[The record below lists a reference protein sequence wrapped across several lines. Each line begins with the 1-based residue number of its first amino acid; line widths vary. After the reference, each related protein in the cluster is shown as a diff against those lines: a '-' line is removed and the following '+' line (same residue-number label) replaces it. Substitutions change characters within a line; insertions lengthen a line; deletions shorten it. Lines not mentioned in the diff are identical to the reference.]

1 MITSAS
7 AAAESQP
14 SSLMDI
20 ADATLRGIGQV
31 VLQSNPW
38 TGLVILVGIYFNSWI
53 YGTLCLLGAL
63 LATVTALVAGADRG
77 AIRAGLHGF
86 NGALVAIALNAYTSS
101 NYTTGT
107 IPGWQLV
114 LLTTLAVMLSV
125 PVAMAI
131 GKFTSLVGLPSLT
144 ASFIAVSLVFV
155 SGALAVPEIESTPIE
170 APAFANPDEA
180 AAPYSLATL
189 LEGSGK
195 GVGQIFLQ
203 DNYVTGAL
211 ILVGIA
217 LNTRIGALMA
227 LIACVLSTAVAMAFG
242 YPEEN
247 IHAGL
252 YTYNGVLTAIALGG
266 LFFVLTWRS
275 FIFTLLSVLLT
286 FEVTA
291 GLATILTRVGLPV
304 YTLSFVLVCWI
315 MMAAGQSFRT
325 LRYVMPA
332 DATTPEDVRRKL
344 GSGDRPG
351 S

>member
-1 MITSAS
+1 MTASAS
-7 AAAESQP
+7 AVDESGP
-14 SSLMDI
+14 SLFVEI
-20 ADATLRGIGQV
+20 ADSTLRGIGQV
-31 VLQSNPW
+31 VLQNNPW
-38 TGLVILVGIYFNSWI
+38 TGLVILVGICVNSWI
-53 YGTLCLLGAL
+53 YGTLCLFGAL
-63 LATVTALVAGADRG
+63 LATVTALVVGADRD

-86 NGALVAIALNAYTSS
+86 NGALVAIALDAYTSS
-101 NYTTGT
+101 NYTEGT
-107 IPGWQLV
+107 IPGWQLAS
-114 LLTTLAVMLSV
+114 LMFLAVVLSV
-125 PVAMAI
+125 FVAMAI
-131 GKFTSLVGLPSLT
+131 GKFTSLVGLPALT
-144 ASFIAVSLVFV
+144 SSFIVVSLVFV
-155 SGALAVPEIESTPIE
+155 SGALAVPMIDSTPIE

-180 AAPYSLATL
+180 FAPYTLATF

-203 DNYVTGAL
+203 DNYITGAL

-227 LIACVLSTAVAMAFG
+227 LMACALSTAVAMGFG

-266 LFFVLTWRS
+266 LFFALTWRS
-275 FIFTLLSVLLT
+275 FLFTVLGVLLT

-304 YTLSFVLVCWI
+304 YTLSFVLVCWVL
-315 MMAAGQSFRT
+315 MAAGQSLRT

-332 DATTPEDVRRKL
+332 DASTPENILQKL
-344 GSGDRPG
+344 RSKPR

>member
-1 MITSAS
+1 MTTTAS
-7 AAAESQP
+7 ATTASER
-14 SSLMDI
+14 SLLIEIGDS
-20 ADATLRGIGQV
+20 TLRGIGQV
-31 VLQSNPW
+31 VLQNNPW
-38 TGLVILVGIYFNSWI
+38 TGFVILVAIFLNSWI
-53 YGTLCLLGAL
+53 YGTLCFLGAL

-86 NGALVAIALNAYTSS
+86 NGALVAIALDAYTSG
-101 NYTTGT
+101 NYTEGAV
-107 IPGWQLV
+107 PGWQLTV
-114 LLTTLAVMLSV
+114 LTILAVVLSV
-125 PVAMAI
+125 FVAMAI
-131 GKFTSLVGLPSLT
+131 GKFTSLVGLPALT
-144 ASFIAVSLVFV
+144 SSFIVVSLVFV
-155 SGALAVPEIESTPIE
+155 SGALAVPMIESTPLE
-170 APAFANPDEA
+170 APAFANPNEI
-180 AAPYSLATL
+180 AAPYTLATL

-217 LNTRIGALMA
+217 INTRIGAVMA
-227 LIACVLSTAVAMAFG
+227 LLAALLSTAIAIGLG

-275 FIFTLLSVLLT
+275 FLFMLLGVVLT

-291 GLATILTRVGLPV
+291 GLATILTQLGLPV
-304 YTLSFVLVCWI
+304 YTSSFVLVTWVLL
-315 MMAAGQSFRT
+315 AAGQSVQT

-332 DATTPEDVRRKL
+332 DATTPEDILRRL
-344 GSGDRPG
+344 GTQPG